1 MRGASLHIGI
11 LGSLSI
17 EFDGLP
23 IELRSVT
30 HRRAIVFLA
39 LHANEVV
46 STDRLADAVWGKH
59 APADFQHAVH
69 SLVYRVRCLSPKGN
83 ESVPLVRH
91 DPGYL
96 LEIPLQQIDSH
107 VFTLQA
113 DRGRTLLGDQPAEA
127 REYLAAALT
136 LWRGEPLLD
145 VAYERW
151 AAAEI
156 RRLNEVR
163 LMVCENL
170 AAANIAVGDAE
181 LAISELE
188 MMTELHPLRE
198 SLWVLLWQALT
209 QTGRHLEVVASHR
222 RATEVLTH
230 EFSITPSAHFDET
243 AQALASGQ

>member
-1 MRGASLHIGI
+1 MHIGI

-17 EFDGLP
+17 EIDGLP

-46 STDRLADAVWGKH
+46 STDRLADAVWGEH
-59 APADFQHAVH
+59 APADVQHAVH
-69 SLVYRVRCLSPKGN
+69 SLVYRLRCLAPKGN

-96 LEIPLQQIDSH
+96 LEIPLKQIDSH
-107 VFTLQA
+107 VFAFHTNRA
-113 DRGRTLLGDQPAEA
+113 RVLLGDQPAEA
-127 REYLAAALT
+127 REHLDAALS
-136 LWRGEPLLD
+136 LWRGDPLLD

-163 LMVCENL
+163 LMACENL
-170 AAANIAVGDAE
+170 AAANIALGDAE

-188 MMTELHPLRE
+188 MMTELHPFRE
-198 SLWVLLWQALT
+198 SLWVLLWQALA

-222 RATEVLTH
+222 RATEILTH

-243 AQALASGQ
+243 ARALASAAIP